1 MLCFV
6 GKLDLSRINCRP
18 SWSSECSHGLPRA
31 ALLLQLH
38 GKSGS
43 LSKSP
48 FSRSHR
54 PYAEGMRAP
63 KGNRQN
69 HSRHRGRIQFRLTQK
84 GINNRNY
91 KKKIRKENKSPIR

>member
-18 SWSSECSHGLPRA
+18 SWSDECSHGLPRA

-48 FSRSHR
+48 SQG
-54 PYAEGMRAP
+54 PTDLMQRACVHQ
-63 KGNRQN
+63 RET
-69 HSRHRGRIQFRLTQK
+69 GRIAAGTGGEFSSGSPKRGLIT
-84 GINNRNY
+84 II